1 MKGPASTARFGRFT
15 VLCASLLLAPAAGA
29 LAAPVWPLGKADA
42 RLIDAGWRRDSKSGT
57 WSAEVELRLVNR
69 DLRAPFHHPVRVEFI
84 DSAGRAWV
92 WKTFVALAPGTAQHR
107 RISAPVGLACPGPPG
122 ACPALKVRVDLAKG
136 DMADG
141 VQNIPDTALE
151 DPDAPPAGLPLY
163 IAAVEEGG
171 VLRLLDGRRVRP
183 LGLRFPPG
191 KQQAEAS
198 AWTREQVMDGPV
210 VLAYDGLPP
219 DRTGLWLA
227 YVSLPDGR
235 DLGAELLKRSLAVLD
250 ARAAFSRE
258 GAYAALVYAAS
269 NPHKN

>member
-1 MKGPASTARFGRFT
+1 MAPLGRFLA
-15 VLCASLLLAPAAGA
+15 LCAAFLLLPAAGA
-29 LAAPVWPLGKADA
+29 WAAPLWPLGKADA
-42 RLIDAGWRRDSKSGT
+42 RLIQGGWRRDSKTGF

-69 DLRAPFHHPVRVEFI
+69 DLRAPFHHQVRVEFI

-107 RISAPVGLACPGPPG
+107 RISAPGRLACPGPPG
-122 ACPALKVRVDLAKG
+122 ACPGLKVRVDLAKG
-136 DMADG
+136 DISDG
-141 VQNIPDTALE
+141 VQEIPNQALE

-163 IAAVEEGG
+163 VAAVEDGA

-191 KQQAEAS
+191 PVAVSAA
-198 AWTREQVMDGPV
+198 AWTRAEVMDGPV

-235 DLGAELLKRSLAVLD
+235 DLGAELLKRSLADLD

-258 GAYAALVYAAS
+258 GAYAALSKAPAGGR
-269 NPHKN
+269 